1 VTGQE
6 NALTDVAE
14 PIPAIGSAVGI
25 VRVPQS
31 LPAAPATP
39 DPLQTLFLR
48 RLTRLVHQE
57 SEWHDR
63 VGPDDWRIKLIQ
75 RAIYSTYCDCA
86 TSEDAESARDL
97 LHNRRYNP

>member
-14 PIPAIGSAVGI
+14 PIPATGLAVRI
-25 VRVPQS
+25 
-31 LPAAPATP
+31 AP
-39 DPLQTLFLR
+39 DPLQNLFLR

-57 SEWHDR
+57 SEWHTR
-63 VGPDDWRIKLIQ
+63 VEPDDWRIKLIQ

-86 TSEDAESARDL
+86 TTEAGETARDL
-97 LHNRRYNP
+97 IHNRRYNP